1 MAKLFKNFTS
11 NNDTGF
17 GSSAANQADRLLNKD
32 GGYNV
37 TRTGISIFNRFSYFH
52 ELIAM
57 SWLKFNLLVLAVYL
71 IINLFFTLIY
81 WYIGIEHLGGTLGE
95 TPLEKF
101 METFFFSCQTY
112 STVGYGRINPQ
123 GFLASAIAS
132 VESLVGLMSFAVV
145 TGLIYGRFAKPN
157 IKLLTS
163 QNAIIA
169 PYKEGKALMFRI
181 TNARQNALL
190 EVDVDLMMSFFTHE
204 NPVRQ
209 FLPLNLERK
218 KVNALSLSWTIV
230 HPIDENS
237 PLYGLSLKDYEEID
251 LELIFM
257 FKAFDE
263 SYAQTVHTRTSYVY
277 SEILWGKKFVPMYA
291 RSENGET
298 TILQIE
304 KLNEMIDVVIPPELS
319 KNNY

>member
-17 GSSAANQADRLLNKD
+17 GSSAANQADRLLNKN

-37 TRTGISIFNRFSYFH
+37 TRTGVSIFNRYSYFH

-57 SWLKFNLLVLAVYL
+57 SWLKFNSLVLATYL
-71 IINLFFTLIY
+71 VINLFFTLIY
-81 WYIGIEHLGGTLGE
+81 WVIGIEHLGGTMGE
-95 TPLEKF
+95 TTLEKF

-123 GFLASAIAS
+123 GFLSSAIAS

-157 IKLLTS
+157 IRLLTS

-169 PYKEGKALMFRI
+169 PFKEGKALMFRI

-190 EVDVDLMMSFFTHE
+190 EVEIELMMSFFTHE

-209 FLPLNLERK
+209 FLALKLERK

-237 PLYGLSLKDYEEID
+237 PLYGLTLKDYEEID

-263 SYAQTVHTRTSYVY
+263 SYSQTVHTRTSYVF

-291 RSENGET
+291 RSEKGET

-304 KLNEMIDVVIPPELS
+304 KLNEMVEADLPNELP
-319 KNNY
+319 KNVY